1 MRDGTPPVAPDA
13 RAGAAPSP
21 VDLRERLA
29 AKGRTLGE
37 RESPYRPALE
47 EARVRCEALHRQTR
61 AALEAFRDAAARA
74 GAPHLAL
81 ELSPPRLDEKH
92 VRAVEFEVRR
102 GRHVGLVVVK
112 ARGDVTFVGPFRTGK
127 AEGPCRSLPA
137 DDPGAVEHAL
147 GEFLEQVAE
156 EAATP

>member
-21 VDLRERLA
+21 ADLCERLA
-29 AKGRTLGE
+29 AKGRALGE
-37 RESPYRPALE
+37 RESPYRAALDA
-47 EARVRCEALHRQTR
+47 ARVRCEALHRQAC
-61 AALEAFRDAAARA
+61 AALEAFRDATDRA

-81 ELSPPRLDEKH
+81 ELSAPRLDDKH

-112 ARGDVTFVGPFRTGK
+112 ARGDVTFVGPFRTGGV
-127 AEGPCRSLPA
+127 EGPCHSLPA
-137 DDPGAVEHAL
+137 DDPGAVERAL